1 MIKKADGQ
9 NKNQRRIRHSLNI
22 KTFLIMIA
30 LVLGM
35 GGTILVAGFFLYLG
49 GMVNQFYIY
58 LESGTFGSGRT

>member
-35 GGTILVAGFFLYLG
+35 GGTILVAGFLTAFLRK
-49 GMVNQFYIY
+49 
-58 LESGTFGSGRT
+58 SGEMGLRKNTRPISHR